1 MDTKYMRTAHRVWF
15 DSMGTTGGTMWVRH
29 CNCGTTG
36 CTRYDEDV
44 LYNSMDDF
52 IRDLDTEKTIRAE
65 SEKAMQNNDH
75 C

>member
-1 MDTKYMRTAHRVWF
+1 
-15 DSMGTTGGTMWVRH
+15 MWVRH

-36 CTRYDEDV
+36 CTRSDEDV

-65 SEKAMQNNDH
+65 SEKVVHSDN
-75 C
+75 